1 MPTEVI
7 PIPQPS
13 HTEKF
18 IEREIHE
25 GLNVV
30 ENWNSANDFILYGRG
45 GEIATNRVEDHEITV
60 LALHLLQVSL
70 VYINTLMIQRVLS
83 ESAWADRMTAENK
96 RGLTPLVWGHV
107 NNAAYGLFGAAEEVS
122 DDQIRH
128 QIDTNLIGS
137 IQVIRAVLPHLRAQ
151 GGGRVLQVSSEG
163 GQIAYPNF
171 SLYHATKWGI
181 EGFVEAVA
189 QEVAPFDIEF
199 TIAEPGPAKT
209 SFGSGMV
216 SPPPMD
222 VYKNTPAGE
231 MRRAFASGTFNVKG
245 DPIKMAQAMIDSVDR
260 SPAPKRKG
268 AGKKARKLL

>member
-45 GEIATNRVEDHEITV
+45 GEIATNRVEDQEITV

-137 IQVIRAVLPHLRAQ
+137 FQVIRAVLPHLRAQ

-222 VYKNTPAGE
+222 VYKIRRPARCAVPSRPVHS
-231 MRRAFASGTFNVKG
+231 M
-245 DPIKMAQAMIDSVDR
+245 
-260 SPAPKRKG
+260 
-268 AGKKARKLL
+268 